1 MGQENHTD
9 VVRLILEK
17 HSNTEGALLPILH
30 DVQDTLG
37 FIPNEAIDQIGKG
50 VNRSRAEVHG
60 VVSFYHHFR
69 TKKPGAHVIQVCRS
83 EACQSMGGEETIAEF
98 KRQLDIDFHETS
110 TDDRITL
117 EAVYCL
123 GHCACA
129 PAVMVDGVPRAKVK
143 TSDVSDLLSDLG
155 AMK

>member
-1 MGQENHTD
+1 MGQENHVD
-9 VVRLILEK
+9 VVRSILER
-17 HSNTEGALLPILH
+17 HSSTEGALLPILH

-37 FIPNEAIDQIGKG
+37 FIPNEAIDQIAKG

-69 TKKPGAHVIQVCRS
+69 TKKPGTHVIQVCRS
-83 EACQSMGGEETIAEF
+83 EACQSMGSEEVIGEL
-98 KRQLDIDFHETS
+98 KRQLNIDFHET
-110 TDDRITL
+110 TADDRVTL

-129 PAVMVDGVPRAKVK
+129 PAVMVDGAPRAKVK
-143 TSDVSDLLSDLG
+143 TSDVCDLLGDLG
-155 AMK
+155 VMK